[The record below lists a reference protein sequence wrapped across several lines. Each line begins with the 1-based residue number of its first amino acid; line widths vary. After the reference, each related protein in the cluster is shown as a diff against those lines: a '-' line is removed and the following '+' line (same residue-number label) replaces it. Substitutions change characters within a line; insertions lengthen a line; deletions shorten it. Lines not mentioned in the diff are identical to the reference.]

1 MECMVFSIHDTQT
14 DEVFVAS
21 DPSGQK
27 TIYVYEDAESILFS
41 SEMSPLISNQNRIK
55 TLNPSAIG
63 EYIAHEFIS
72 GKETHINEISKIG
85 PGCCMRIKHDE
96 DHVYVDHSRFYK
108 ASIGNQSENDIEKI
122 KSGIRSSID
131 KSCAQSFDIQVPS
144 ALLLSGGVD
153 STAVLAN
160 GKKSTA
166 GIEHTYS
173 VGLSASNDD
182 QLDPDNPENIT
193 HTRCGDL

>member
-108 ASIGNQSENDIEKI
+108 ALINQKMILKKLRVALDHLSIKVVHSHLIF
-122 KSGIRSSID
+122 RY
-131 KSCAQSFDIQVPS
+131 P
-144 ALLLSGGVD
+144 
-153 STAVLAN
+153 VL
-160 GKKSTA
+160 
-166 GIEHTYS
+166 YF
-173 VGLSASNDD
+173 
-182 QLDPDNPENIT
+182 
-193 HTRCGDL
+193 